1 MKYTL
6 LKNLL
11 NLNLIPNRIKKYLL
25 ILNICLF
32 MSIFALI
39 SSSISI
45 YYQQLISKINQQKI
59 EIKTNKNL
67 TNSIIFS
74 VNKYEDLFNTI
85 LAAFR
90 YDKNFADLI
99 ADNTVYENSPSR
111 SRERF
116 FINVKNF
123 LMSKDGLEED
133 IDSFA
138 IIIKDLRHLE
148 ENKILAKE
156 DLDKILDLQIS
167 LKKRINNIYLSAKN
181 DLIFYSKDFVE
192 IDEDIKKTKKVIYFA
207 EAKETISVTQKE
219 KSTFLVRT
227 SNIDYNRYLELS
239 RATEN
244 WLQDYQI
251 SLLYINK
258 ILIDLHA
265 FLDATETEFAKN
277 ISTLSNQSST
287 AIVFAFIL
295 QLVVFM
301 FINFFE
307 ISTHKKGTL

>member
-1 MKYTL
+1 
-6 LKNLL
+6 
-11 NLNLIPNRIKKYLL
+11 
-25 ILNICLF
+25 

-156 DLDKILDLQIS
+156 DLDKILDLQI
-167 LKKRINNIYLSAKN
+167 
-181 DLIFYSKDFVE
+181 
-192 IDEDIKKTKKVIYFA
+192 
-207 EAKETISVTQKE
+207 
-219 KSTFLVRT
+219 
-227 SNIDYNRYLELS
+227 
-239 RATEN
+239 
-244 WLQDYQI
+244 
-251 SLLYINK
+251 
-258 ILIDLHA
+258 
-265 FLDATETEFAKN
+265 
-277 ISTLSNQSST
+277 
-287 AIVFAFIL
+287 
-295 QLVVFM
+295 
-301 FINFFE
+301 
-307 ISTHKKGTL
+307 